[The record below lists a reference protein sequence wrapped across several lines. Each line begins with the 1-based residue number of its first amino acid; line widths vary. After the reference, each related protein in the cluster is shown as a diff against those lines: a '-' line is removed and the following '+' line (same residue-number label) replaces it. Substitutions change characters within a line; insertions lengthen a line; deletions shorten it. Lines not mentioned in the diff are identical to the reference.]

1 MICSGITPKRIVEQN
16 GNPTSLL
23 LNTDIQK
30 LVLLKKFK
38 NYDKNRKINTEHI
51 ISKKINHFGKLIK
64 REKKNKSQTKKNK
77 ENNNNNCF
85 NFFINNNFRKFLYYK
100 LKKKYDSE
108 NFAYNVKKINE
119 LIFNIPSSFTAN
131 FKDYLLIEEDAEFLK
146 REYKKEEFKKK
157 FKKIFYFYEKYS
169 KTFPNYTILGE
180 GKYLYKNIL
189 KKQKMIDELQ
199 RMKEE
204 EEEKINSKYMD
215 LSNETIFTFNTIES
229 INNQKDSFWIKKLQ
243 DIIYLEKSQNES
255 NIIENLN
262 ILINKIELCE
272 KIKEENSKNKQAIY
286 KKEFKKIR
294 NLSKPLHINQINPR
308 LKQIKEKIN
317 QIKNYRNNFEINK
330 KLKNKT
336 IESSYNSFSTTVNNK
351 SFNNKIMINITNIN
365 EEKKELLKKRIP
377 GNKDLSYKK
386 GSKEKERYREKLFN
400 LNNKFQNSLLYETK
414 FSNSMIT
421 NKVKNYFKI
430 NINKK
435 SKIINSHKKT
445 EYSYNVGSL
454 FNSRKD
460 KSKEFL
466 TEKKLVSEFNKYI
479 NNRKKPIKKYS
490 YLNTESINSHHS
502 HLRTEF
508 LINSHCNINQKIY
521 NSELYPKKSEEDTIY
536 KVKSNSIL
544 SNKGSKILKLSF
556 LNNTISTNKINKK
569 KNCMNSKK
577 NSNNIKKKKM
587 DKTNNNKMQLK
598 NKILKNNKVNSKKHI
613 CLINMSN
620 NNKSNYSINS
630 SLSNMGD
637 KYYLKSF
644 LITKGK
650 TSFHLNKKIRNI
662 NSNDKKRSNSQN
674 KNNNIGKKIILSKTQ
689 YGRNRKC
696 VNMQFN
702 SGKTYQNNKRIKVK
716 KLY

>member
-637 KYYLKSF
+637 KYYLKSL

-702 SGKTYQNNKRIKVK
+702 CGKTYQNNKRVKIK